1 MSPPVPRQLAR
12 RLLTYEAAAGKDS
25 EPTASAVSR
34 VCEKLRQ
41 PLSTLAGVAGFHSL
55 LYCALRLARAEVPTL
70 RAVTLAEDGSLQGL
84 DALGPQKDQDR
95 ASEGGAIL
103 IAHLLGL
110 LITFIGIG
118 ITSRLVQDV
127 WPEVTFANL
136 DSGKEKKA

>member
-1 MSPPVPRQLAR
+1 M
-12 RLLTYEAAAGKDS
+12 AA
-25 EPTASAVSR
+25 AVSR

-55 LYCALRLARAEVPTL
+55 LSCALRLARAEVPTL
-70 RAVTLAEDGSLQGL
+70 RAVKLAENGSLQGL
-84 DALGPQKDQDR
+84 DALGPQNDQDR

-110 LITFIGIG
+110 LIKFIGVG

-127 WPEVTFANL
+127 WPESAL
-136 DSGKEKKA
+136 DDRDSGKEKKA

>member
-1 MSPPVPRQLAR
+1 MSLPVSRQMAR
-12 RLLTYEAAAGKDS
+12 RLLTCEAAAGKNS

-55 LYCALRLARAEVPTL
+55 LSCALRLARAEVPTL

-84 DALGPQKDQDR
+84 DAPGPQKDKDH
-95 ASEGGAIL
+95 ANEVGAIL

-110 LITFIGIG
+110 LITFIGVG

-127 WPEVTFANL
+127 WPEVALN
-136 DSGKEKKA
+136 DRESGKEKQA